1 MVVQFTHNKMDKK
14 QISHDAFWVMDKI
27 PAGIHT
33 EETFLEACDNLIQ
46 SLAFEN
52 EKAAEIKKHLYLAN
66 FFESYLKNK
75 KIEKTS

>member
-1 MVVQFTHNKMDKK
+1 MNKK

-27 PAGIHT
+27 PAGIQT
-33 EETFLEACDNLIQ
+33 EETFLEACNNLIQ
-46 SLAFEN
+46 ALAFEN

-75 KIEKTS
+75 KIQKNA

>member
-1 MVVQFTHNKMDKK
+1 MVVQFTHNKMNKN

-27 PAGIHT
+27 PAGIQT

-46 SLAFEN
+46 VAFEN
-52 EKAAEIKKHLYLAN
+52 DKAAEIKKHLYLAN

-75 KIEKTS
+75 KIHKNA